1 MGTGI
6 TQTGAESPDL
16 QNYSSKLCEF
26 GGGRVRSRKICPDF
40 KMKRGNR
47 ASRFTIRPRRIV
59 PASIVDDEQ
68 PFLPCLAS
76 HQYGAA
82 RLSGLTAYLL
92 DVKVFVDPIPGY
104 W

>member
-1 MGTGI
+1 
-6 TQTGAESPDL
+6 
-16 QNYSSKLCEF
+16 
-26 GGGRVRSRKICPDF
+26 
-40 KMKRGNR
+40 MKRSDR
-47 ASRFTIRPRRIV
+47 ANRFTVRPACIV
-59 PASIVDDEQ
+59 PASIVNDEQ
-68 PFLPCLAS
+68 PFLPRLAS

>member
-1 MGTGI
+1 
-6 TQTGAESPDL
+6 
-16 QNYSSKLCEF
+16 
-26 GGGRVRSRKICPDF
+26 
-40 KMKRGNR
+40 MKQSDR
-47 ASRFTIRPRRIV
+47 ASRFPVCGIG
-59 PASIVDDEQ
+59 SIVNHEQ
-68 PFLPCLAS
+68 PFLPRLAS